1 MCPVEL
7 AATLVL
13 NKGSPLVTVTHVII
27 YPRVFLLGVVC
38 QSLPHLPLVAL
49 NARQLHILNKIYLT
63 LLVIAAIVEQGRSS

>member
-7 AATLVL
+7 AATLVI

-27 YPRVFLLGVVC
+27 YPQVFLLGFVC

-49 NARQLHILNKIYLT
+49 NVPQLHILNKIYPT
-63 LLVIAAIVEQGRSS
+63 LLLIAAIIEQGRSS